1 MRKNKLLLLLS
12 IFLLVGCQLVTPPNK
27 PTTSNTTGNISSP
40 NNSSASSNVSSNVP
54 STSIISSS
62 VLDIKEIKLNKNSLN
77 LAMYETYNLTYTT
90 SPSITES
97 INLNWVSSNLDV
109 VNVENG
115 LVTALKD
122 GKSTITCYANNT
134 VYDSCEVTVYKDKLY
149 ETNFVSSGASDF
161 ITEGA
166 EYNGDYFKLS
176 QLNDKINSPIINQKS
191 SNITIEISYKVTK
204 NQTNNEPFEVS
215 IYGKANDT
223 VLDTIILD
231 ESNTVY
237 SSGDNIQTITLPF
250 ENIKDSAIIET
261 LTFELTKKKTGST
274 FWLYGFKIFEHVYH
288 NYDDISFHFMELG
301 NANAGDSIYIKAG
314 DVDILIDAGS
324 LASSA
329 ANITKYVDQYCTD
342 NTLEYVVATHADED
356 HISGFVGTSTAP
368 GIFDYYICENIIDF
382 SLTNKTTIV
391 YNNYISERNA
401 EIGNGAKHYPAQYCI
416 ENDPIFEIANGITMT
431 VLNQKFYREK
441 SSDENN
447 YSVCLLFS
455 QGENHFLFTGDL
467 EEKGE
472 ESLVELNDLPHVKL
486 FKAGHHGSKTSS
498 NDELLNAITPE
509 VCCVCC
515 CAGNDEYSR
524 VADNMFP
531 TQEFINRIAKHTTK
545 VYVPTQ
551 LNSFTIATSSS
562 TTKGVQKGEQ
572 YIDAN
577 GYKSM
582 NGNII
587 VTTIDGE
594 VKVTCSVSDVKLKDS
609 TWFNT
614 TVTLNGFTRKV
625 RTWPNINSTYN

>member
-12 IFLLVGCQLVTPPNK
+12 IFFLAGCQLVTPPNK
-27 PTTSNTTGNISSP
+27 STTSHNTTNASSSNGSYISS
-40 NNSSASSNVSSNVP
+40 NNTTSVP
-54 STSIISSS
+54 STSIVSSS
-62 VLDIKEIKLNKNSLN
+62 VLNVEEIKLNTNSLN
-77 LAMYETYNLTYTT
+77 LAMYETYNFTYTT
-90 SPSITES
+90 FPSINES
-97 INLNWVSSNLDV
+97 ISLNWISSNLDV

-122 GKSTITCYANNT
+122 GKATITCYANNT

-149 ETNFVSSGASDF
+149 ETNFASSGAGDF
-161 ITEGA
+161 VTEGA

-176 QLNDKINSPIINQKS
+176 QLNDKINSPVINQKS

-204 NQTNNEPFEVS
+204 NQTNDEPFELS
-215 IYGKANDT
+215 IYGKSNDT

-231 ESNTVY
+231 ESNTIY
-237 SSGDNIQTITLPF
+237 SSGDNIQTLTLPF
-250 ENIKDSAIIET
+250 ENIKEPSIIET

-274 FWLYGFKIFEHVYH
+274 FWLYGFKIFEHVSYD
-288 NYDDISFHFMELG
+288 YDDISFHFMELG
-301 NANAGDSIYIKAG
+301 NANAGDSIFIKAG

-329 ANITKYVDQYCTD
+329 ANITKYVDQYCID
-342 NTLEYVVATHADED
+342 NALEYVIATHADED
-356 HISGFVGTSTAP
+356 HISGFVGSSSAP
-368 GIFDYYICENIIDF
+368 GIFDYYDCKNIIDF
-382 SLTNKTTIV
+382 SLTNKSTII
-391 YNNYISERNA
+391 YNNYISKRNA
-401 EIGNGAKHYPAQYCI
+401 EIENGANHYPAQYCI
-416 ENDPIFEIANGITMT
+416 ENNPVFEIANGITMT
-431 VLNQKFYREK
+431 VLNQKFYRET

-472 ESLVELNDLPHVKL
+472 ESLVELNNLPHVKL
-486 FKAGHHGSKTSS
+486 FKAGHHGSRTSS
-498 NDELLNAITPE
+498 NDSLLNVITPE

-515 CAGNDEYSR
+515 CAGTAEYSR
-524 VADNMFP
+524 ITDNMFP

-551 LNSFTIATSSS
+551 LDSYTIATSTS
-562 TTKGVQKGEQ
+562 TWGGVKKGEQ
-572 YIDAN
+572 YIKHS

-625 RTWPNINSTYN
+625 RTWPNITSTYN